1 MTDRVN
7 IVKNFKD
14 EEGNVMVAPKNI
26 TTNPIKT
33 GRVGKQT
40 TLGGIIEYQA
50 NDYDAGKK
58 LALKEREYHMSKLQ
72 DKPFSQQCRRLRNG
86 VFNSHKNVF
95 DIKGDIKP

>member
-14 EEGNVMVAPKNI
+14 EEGNVMIAPKNI

-40 TLGGIIEYQA
+40 TLGGIIEY
-50 NDYDAGKK
+50 
-58 LALKEREYHMSKLQ
+58 
-72 DKPFSQQCRRLRNG
+72 
-86 VFNSHKNVF
+86 
-95 DIKGDIKP
+95 